1 MGKPKTAED
10 LVKDPKVQKYIE
22 GIDADADAALDLAGK
37 VLASA
42 TAKLY
47 SSSTLAS
54 YKADVARLDAS
65 MGDFNAAWN
74 KVVFGKAKSNK
85 EIIQTYSK
93 YVLALSILEEA
104 NTRHEAMMNA
114 GFALFCAALLTLI
127 IEWIKSLKDRLGKLE
142 AEMKDL
148 LKLLKKAER
157 EVTEAK
163 VQTGLNVAVTAIT
176 FCLGPVGWGARI
188 GIALGSITTHVVID
202 AALGPSRGSALG
214 TVDTVAGDA
223 SQLYDKLSK
232 GSKTMAGG
240 AAAVVTLK
248 FDIDEIGDAE
258 RIVRE
263 VQKRIGAV
271 ADSYDTLLTLSR
283 RYGKDIGKL
292 KTQYDTAL
300 KAYESAAG
308 KYKSSQRQREALIKE
323 FKEWK

>member
-10 LVKDPKVQKYIE
+10 LVNDPKVQKYIE
-22 GIDADADAALDLAGK
+22 GIDEDADEALGNAK
-37 VLASA
+37 TVLSSA

-47 SSSTLAS
+47 SSSTLS
-54 YKADVARLDAS
+54 DYKGDAARLDKC

-93 YVLALSILEEA
+93 YVLALTILEEA
-104 NTRHEAMMNA
+104 NTRHEAMMSA
-114 GFALFCAALLTLI
+114 GFALLCAKLIDLI
-127 IEWIKSLKDRLGKLE
+127 IEWIKSLKDRLKKLE
-142 AEMKDL
+142 ADMKDL

-157 EVTEAK
+157 EVTEAQ
-163 VQTGLNVAVTAIT
+163 VQTGLNVAFTAIT

-188 GIALGSITTHVVID
+188 GLALGSITTHVVID

-232 GSKTMAGG
+232 GSKKMAGG

-248 FDIDEIGDAE
+248 FDLDEIGDAKK
-258 RIVRE
+258 IVQE
-263 VQKRIGAV
+263 VQKRIKAV
-271 ADSYDTLLTLSR
+271 ADSYDTLLSLSK
-283 RYGKDIGKL
+283 RYSGDIGKL

-308 KYKSSQRQREALIKE
+308 KYKSSQREREKLIKE